1 MARTRTTYR
10 CRKKDAYKHKRALD
24 GSSNEAYKMLSIR
37 VFPNA
42 YLTIVVKENNVQQT
56 YHDFLHNPLSK
67 EHQAVVRAMI
77 NGRER
82 KHKALTTEQRYFQS
96 LDDKNQL
103 NAVTAHNVLGLP
115 LTYRDLAHIDRD
127 TVCLV
132 H

>member
-1 MARTRTTYR
+1 M
-10 CRKKDAYKHKRALD
+10 D
-24 GSSNEAYKMLSIR
+24 GSSSEAYNMLSIQ
-37 VFPNA
+37 VFPHA
-42 YLTIVVKENNVQQT
+42 YLAITIKEKSVQQT

-67 EHQAVVRAMI
+67 EHQAVIRAII

-82 KHKALTTEQRYFQS
+82 KRKALTTEQRYFQS

-103 NAVTAHNVLGLP
+103 NVVTAHNVLGLS
-115 LTYRDLAHIDRD
+115 LTYKDLAHIDRH